1 MAVSGR
7 DPNEA
12 AQIKEGRDFFNREP
26 PEGYYK
32 PYVYPHPLQE
42 GWEALMKSVARPATG
57 GSGSSATMPAASKEP

>member
-1 MAVSGR
+1 LTGSGR

-26 PEGYYK
+26 PAGSYK

-42 GWEALMKSVARPATG
+42 GWEVLMKSVAV
-57 GSGSSATMPAASKEP
+57 GSDGSATMSPASKP